1 MKIGLIGGTGPQGQG
16 LALRLA
22 MAGHEIKIGSRNL
35 EKAQRIVNELNKRID
50 DVLAAL
56 ELIFPEKKL
65 DSVEKEE
72 FSTPEE
78 LELAKKN
85 IVGMQNEDAVKNV
98 EVVLLTIPFEYAM
111 ETLEKLLPNMNPGT
125 ILADVTVPLKKVG
138 KSFTCEYFEE
148 GSGSQHL
155 ATIVPESIPVV
166 AAFKTVSAH
175 RLLHVERPLE
185 GIDAFVAADKKDPRN
200 KIIELANSIRN
211 LRGINAGTLI
221 SAASLEMMTAVLIT
235 INTRYK
241 TKQSSFRVTI

>member
-35 EKAQRIVNELNKRID
+35 EKAQRIVNELNQRID

-85 IVGMQNEDAVKNV
+85 IVGMQNEDAVKDV

-111 ETLEKLLPNMNPGT
+111 GTLEQLLPNMNPGT
-125 ILADVTVPLKKVG
+125 ILNDVTVPLKKVG
-138 KSFTCEYFEE
+138 KSFTCEALEE

-155 ATIVPESIPVV
+155 ATIVPENIPVV

-185 GIDAFVAADKKDPRN
+185 GIDAFVASDKKEPRN

-211 LRGINAGTLI
+211 LRGINAGTLV
-221 SAASLEMMTAVLIT
+221 SAASLEMMTAILIT
-235 INTRYK
+235 INMRHK